1 MGCLLLCDQP
11 VVPARAALRGHPT
24 RLCRGYGPAGTLLSY
39 HPLSRPISGLFPHM
53 TPHPL
58 EVRTQSGQVSRIL
71 IAPGLVSSLGPAVA
85 DACPGASRIVVASS
99 PNVWGLHGTAVL
111 HGLGLSGEGSEEPIL
126 VNDGEKAK
134 TMATMGKVHDAL
146 VTRGIDRKA
155 VLVVVGGGVIGDL
168 AGFAAATYLRGIRLV
183 HVPTTVVAQVD
194 SAIGGKVGVNHRLGK
209 NLLGAFHQPA
219 LVAVDPTLLTTLSR
233 RELRAGLYEVVKYGV
248 IASAPLFDRCVQTM
262 DALLDG
268 SAAALLPVIT
278 ECCAIKAEVVS
289 KDEREDGLRRILN
302 FGHTIGHALEA
313 VTNYRLLRH
322 GEAVAYG
329 MKAASA
335 IAVARGTWT
344 AAEHESLVRLLD
356 HMGPLPA
363 IAALDPEAI
372 LAATRRDKKVVA
384 GTLHFVLPT
393 RIGETTIAT
402 DVTDA
407 QVRDALGG
415 IGVRV
420 EQ

>member
-1 MGCLLLCDQP
+1 MRGGLALGDNDEDAP
-11 VVPARAALRGHPT
+11 V
-24 RLCRGYGPAGTLLSY
+24 
-39 HPLSRPISGLFPHM
+39 
-53 TPHPL
+53 
-58 EVRTQSGQVSRIL
+58 
-71 IAPGLVSSLGPAVA
+71 
-85 DACPGASRIVVASS
+85 
-99 PNVWGLHGTAVL
+99 
-111 HGLGLSGEGSEEPIL
+111 L

-134 TMATMGKVHDAL
+134 TMATLGKVHDAL
-146 VTRGIDRKA
+146 VSRGIDRKA
-155 VLVVVGGGVIGDL
+155 VLVAVGGGVIGDL
-168 AGFAAATYLRGIRLV
+168 AGFAAASYLRGIRLV
-183 HVPTTVVAQVD
+183 HVPTTVVAQTD

-219 LVAVDPTLLTTLSR
+219 LVMVDPTVLTTLSR

-248 IASAPLFDRCVQTM
+248 IASAPLFERCASQM

-268 SAAALLPVIT
+268 APAALLPVIS
-278 ECCAIKAEVVS
+278 ECCGIKADVVT

-335 IAVARGTWT
+335 IAVSRGTWSH
-344 AAEHESLVRLLD
+344 AEHASLTRLLD
-356 HMGPLPA
+356 RMGPLPA
-363 IAALDPEAI
+363 IASLDAGAI

-402 DVTDA
+402 DVGEK
-407 QVRDALGG
+407 QVRLGLAEIG
-415 IGVRV
+415 IR
-420 EQ
+420 

>member
-1 MGCLLLCDQP
+1 MPPSL
-11 VVPARAALRGHPT
+11 
-24 RLCRGYGPAGTLLSY
+24 
-39 HPLSRPISGLFPHM
+39 
-53 TPHPL
+53 L
-58 EVRTQSGQVSRIL
+58 EVRTRSAHVSRIL
-71 IAPGLVSSLGPAVA
+71 IAPGLLGALGAAIGDVCPDASRLIVVSSPT
-85 DACPGASRIVVASS
+85 
-99 PNVWGLHGTAVL
+99 VWRLHGEAVRR
-111 HGLGLSGEGSEEPIL
+111 GLSLEHRDHDAPVL
-126 VNDGEKAK
+126 VSDGEKAK
-134 TMATMGKVHDAL
+134 TTATLGRVHDAL
-146 VTRGIDRKA
+146 VARGVDRKA

-183 HVPTTVVAQVD
+183 HVPTTVVAQTD

-219 LVAVDPTLLTTLSR
+219 LVAVDPTVLTTLNR

-248 IASAPLFDRCVQTM
+248 IASAPLFARCVATM
-262 DALLDG
+262 GALLDG
-268 SAAALLPVIT
+268 APNALLPVIT
-278 ECCAIKAEVVS
+278 ECCAIKADVVTR
-289 KDEREDGLRRILN
+289 DEREDGLRRSLN

-335 IAVARGTWT
+335 IAVARGTWGT
-344 AAEHESLVRLLD
+344 ADHAALVQLLD
-356 HMGPLPA
+356 RMGPLPA
-363 IAALDPEAI
+363 IAALDALDL

-402 DVTDA
+402 DVDEA
-407 QVRDALGG
+407 QVRLGLGAIG
-415 IGVRV
+415 IGLPR
-420 EQ
+420 

>member
-1 MGCLLLCDQP
+1 M
-11 VVPARAALRGHPT
+11 
-24 RLCRGYGPAGTLLSY
+24 S
-39 HPLSRPISGLFPHM
+39 PHS
-53 TPHPL
+53 L
-58 EVRTQSGQVSRIL
+58 EVRTQSGQVSRIV
-71 IAPGLVSSLGPAVA
+71 IAPGLLASLGSAVA
-85 DACPGASRIVVASS
+85 DTCRAASRIIVVSS
-99 PNVWGLHGTAVL
+99 PRVWGLHGAAVL
-111 HGLGLSGEGSEEPIL
+111 RSLGLSGDADTAPVL

-146 VTRGIDRKA
+146 VARGVDRKA

-219 LVAVDPTLLTTLSR
+219 LVAVDPTLLATLSR

-248 IASAPLFDRCVQTM
+248 IASAPLFQRCVDTM

-268 SAAALLPVIT
+268 SSEALLPVIA
-278 ECCAIKAEVVS
+278 ECCAIKADVVS

-335 IAVARGTWT
+335 IAVARRTWSP
-344 AAEHESLVRLLD
+344 EDHEALARLLD
-356 HMGPLPA
+356 RMGPLPA
-363 IAALDPEAI
+363 VTSLDAQAI

-393 RIGETTIAT
+393 RMGETTIAT
-402 DVTDA
+402 DVSDD
-407 QVRDALGG
+407 QVRAALAM
-415 IGVRV
+415 IGV
-420 EQ
+420 ESQ